1 MPWIPYV
8 EKEQAPPEVRDIYE
22 RSRGLVTQ
30 QIQNNMKQWAN
41 SPKLPAKLLGFAGYL
56 IAESELDPRLRELA
70 VMRTLRSV
78 DSGYAYSHHVI
89 LGLKNGLT
97 EKQIKELDN
106 YKTSPVY
113 DELQRLVVEYAE
125 ELTVRCRVSDG
136 LFWKLQQRLKPKDL
150 IDLTMCIGLWS
161 GMGRIIN
168 VFRPMPEPEPLAALE
183 WSWK

>member
-1 MPWIPYV
+1 MPWIPYL
-8 EKEQAPPEVRDIYE
+8 EKEQAPRAVQELYE
-22 RSRGLVTQ
+22 RGRGLVTP
-30 QIQNNMKQWAN
+30 QIQNNAKQWAN
-41 SPKLPAKLLGFAGYL
+41 SPNLLPRLFGFAGYL

-70 VMRTLRSV
+70 VLRTLRSV
-78 DSGYAYSHHVI
+78 DSGYAYAHHVI
-89 LGLKNGLT
+89 LGMKNGLR
-97 EKQIKELDN
+97 EEQIKELDN

-113 DELQRLVVEYAE
+113 DELQRLVIEYAE
-125 ELTVRCRVSDG
+125 ELTIRCRVSDG

-168 VFRPMPEPEPLAALE
+168 VFRPMPEPEPLAVLE